1 MEKNVHLAVFA
12 SGSGT
17 NAENIIKYFSD
28 HRFIRV
34 VRVYCNNPQA
44 YVIQRVKPYGVPVTL
59 FDKEEFVENGQ
70 VYQKLK
76 EEHTDYII
84 LAGFLWKIPDFLIR
98 TFPGRILNIH
108 PALLPKYCGKG
119 MYGERVHQ
127 AVIAAGDTES
137 GISIHRVD
145 EMYDHGEIIFQAK
158 CPVLP
163 QDTPETLAARIH
175 QLEYEYYPKIIEKV
189 IISDEEKQAAF

>member
-98 TFPGRILNIH
+98 TFSGRILNIH

-119 MYGERVHQ
+119 MYGEKVHQ
-127 AVIAAGDTES
+127 AVKSAGEKES
-137 GISIHRVD
+137 GITIHYVNN
-145 EMYDHGEIIFQAK
+145 EYDKGNIIFQAR
-158 CPVLP
+158 CPVDP
-163 QDTPETLAARIH
+163 SDTPETIAEKVH
-175 QLEYEYYPKIIEKV
+175 GLEYKHYPEVIENLICK
-189 IISDEEKQAAF
+189 

>member
-98 TFPGRILNIH
+98 TFSGRILNIH

-158 CPVLP
+158 CPVLL

>member
-1 MEKNVHLAVFA
+1 MEKNIHLAVFA

-98 TFPGRILNIH
+98 TFSGRILNIH

-145 EMYDHGEIIFQAK
+145 EMYDHGESIFQAK

>member
-1 MEKNVHLAVFA
+1 MEKNIHLAIFA

-59 FDKEEFVENGQ
+59 FEKEDFVENGL
-70 VYQKLK
+70 VHKILK
-76 EEHTDYII
+76 EEYTDYII

-98 TFPGRILNIH
+98 TFSGRILNIH
-108 PALLPKYCGKG
+108 PALLPKFCGKG
-119 MYGERVHQ
+119 MYGEKVHQ
-127 AVIAAGDTES
+127 AVLASQDTES

-163 QDTPETLAARIH
+163 EDTPETLAARIH

-189 IISDEEKQAAF
+189 IISDEEKQATL